1 MQNTRL
7 NTLIDSLGR
16 QIAKELR
23 NPWRRIALLLI
34 TLLFGVYLG
43 VSLAAV
49 AGQLAYWD
57 ITVAALLLL
66 AAEFVSWLFYGS
78 VLKARTSLWGEALNA
93 LKIGVMYGLFVIAF
107 ILGS

>member
-7 NTLIDSLGR
+7 NTLIESLGQR
-16 QIAKELR
+16 ISLELR

-43 VSLAAV
+43 VSLSAV

-57 ITVAALLLL
+57 ITVAAILVFV
-66 AAEFVSWLFYGS
+66 AELISWLFYSNRLNVG
-78 VLKARTSLWGEALNA
+78 KSLWGEALNA
-93 LKIGVMYGLFVIAF
+93 LKIGVVYGLFIIAF

>member
-7 NTLIDSLGR
+7 NTLIESLGQR
-16 QIAKELR
+16 ISLELR

-43 VSLAAV
+43 ISLSAV
-49 AGQLAYWD
+49 AGALAYWD
-57 ITVAALLLL
+57 ITVAAILI
-66 AAEFVSWLFYGS
+66 FVGELISWLFYS
-78 VLKARTSLWGEALNA
+78 NRLNARKSLWGEALNA
-93 LKIGVMYGLFVIAF
+93 LKIGVVYGLFIIAF

>member
-16 QIAKELR
+16 QISQELR

-66 AAEFVSWLFYGS
+66 AGELISWLFYGNAF
-78 VLKARTSLWGEALNA
+78 KARKALWGEALNA

>member
-7 NTLIDSLGR
+7 NTLIESLGR
-16 QIAKELR
+16 QLRQELR

-43 VSLAAV
+43 VSIAAV

-57 ITVAALLLL
+57 ITVAALILL
-66 AAEFVSWLFYGS
+66 AAELVSWFFYGNY
-78 VLKARTSLWGEALNA
+78 LNARKSLWGEAVNA
-93 LKIGVMYGLFVIAF
+93 LKIGVIYGLFVVAF
-107 ILGS
+107 MLGS

>member
-7 NTLIDSLGR
+7 NTLIESLGK
-16 QIAKELR
+16 QISQELR

-49 AGQLAYWD
+49 SGQLSYWD
-57 ITVAALLLL
+57 IAVAALLLL
-66 AAEFVSWLFYGS
+66 VAELVSWLFYGNAF
-78 VLKARTSLWGEALNA
+78 KARKSLWGEALNA
-93 LKIGVMYGLFVIAF
+93 LKIGVIYGLFVIAF